1 MIMLTMNPA
10 SVAAH
15 PPLFID
21 RAIGDIAAEMP
32 QAVPVFLKAG
42 LDFCCGG
49 ALSLRDAAQALGA
62 DPVALERDILAANG
76 DVAGSQLPA
85 ADQIISS
92 DLIDHIL
99 TRYHDVHRQELPGL
113 IDLARKVEAV
123 HQGHAL
129 APIGVVNALQ
139 DLKAE
144 LEAHMAKEELIL
156 FPLMR
161 QGGHAMIG
169 HPIARMRVEHDAH
182 GERLRHLRQV
192 THDLVLPV
200 DACTSWRNLYAGIG
214 KLVDD
219 LMQHIHLEN
228 NLLFPR
234 FATDLPAAPTCIA
247 G

>member
-1 MIMLTMNPA
+1 MITMNPA
-10 SVAAH
+10 SVAPH
-15 PPLFID
+15 PQLFID

-62 DPVALERDILAANG
+62 DPLALEREILATTPEQS
-76 DVAGSQLPA
+76 VASADLPA
-85 ADQIISS
+85 AEISS
-92 DLIDHIL
+92 PDLIDHIL
-99 TRYHDVHRQELPGL
+99 ARYHDVHRQELPDL

-123 HQGHAL
+123 HKGQDL
-129 APIGVVNALQ
+129 APIGLVIALQ

-169 HPIARMRVEHDAH
+169 HPIARMRAEHDEH

-192 THDLVLPV
+192 THDLALPA
-200 DACTSWRNLYAGIG
+200 DACRSWRSLYAGIG

-234 FATDLPAAPTCIA
+234 FVPELRA
-247 G
+247 